1 MTEAKAFVQNWSKVW
16 RGRDS
21 DAQLYMELLHEGC
34 PLINPINPITREDLP
49 AFVEAVLE
57 AEPDIRVVPT
67 RWAGTDDGSVLIEW
81 VNTGTLHGAPLELRG
96 ADRYTLRDG
105 KATEGHAYFDPRPF
119 LDAQTAPTDP
129 REIRKAT
136 RASVDL
142 WPRYEPSS
150 SAQTE
155 KRLPW
160 DTAIPPR

>member
-1 MTEAKAFVQNWSKVW
+1 MTEAEEFVQNWSKVW

-81 VNTGTLHGAPLELRG
+81 VNKGTLHGAPARAPRRRPLHPQRRQGDRRPRLLRPATLPRYVNG
-96 ADRYTLRDG
+96 AD
-105 KATEGHAYFDPRPF
+105 H
-119 LDAQTAPTDP
+119 
-129 REIRKAT
+129 
-136 RASVDL
+136 
-142 WPRYEPSS
+142 
-150 SAQTE
+150 
-155 KRLPW
+155 
-160 DTAIPPR
+160 

>member
-1 MTEAKAFVQNWSKVW
+1 MTEAEAFVQNWSKVW

-119 LDAQTAPTDP
+119 LERADGADRSSRDP
-129 REIRKAT
+129 ESDPSVCGSVAT
-136 RASVDL
+136 VRTVFV
-142 WPRYEPSS
+142 SS
-150 SAQTE
+150 
-155 KRLPW
+155 
-160 DTAIPPR
+160 D